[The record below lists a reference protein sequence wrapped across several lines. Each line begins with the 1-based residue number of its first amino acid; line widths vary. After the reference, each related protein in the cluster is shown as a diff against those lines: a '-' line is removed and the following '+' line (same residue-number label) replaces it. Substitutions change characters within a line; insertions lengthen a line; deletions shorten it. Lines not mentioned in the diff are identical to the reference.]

1 MPPRKS
7 DASKAAT
14 GDEGTPGKDKDG
26 ISVEEL
32 ALPKTMVMRLAKGVL
47 PANTQIQ
54 KDAILAM
61 SKSATVFVNYLASH
75 AQEYTERANKKTIMP
90 KDVLD
95 AISELEFE
103 NFLPRLEAE
112 LASRLALIPICLNE
126 LTLPQKLTEERAT
139 EYNEV
144 QTGKRNSYRRKI
156 KEEKAASNGTP
167 PSGLKGAANGDLVRD
182 EVHSTVDKDSPP
194 AAKRPRTST
203 LNGVEPSNGNAAS
216 TSSEDGVGRSG
227 DDTMSDHDSE
237 LEAEADDADND
248 HEGSAGTEGE
258 YASAED
264 GLGSQKGE
272 TLEDEALDNG
282 DDSE

>member
-112 LASRLALIPICLNE
+112 LA
-126 LTLPQKLTEERAT
+126 K
-139 EYNEV
+139 YNEV
-144 QTGKRNSYRRKI
+144 QTVKRNSYRKKVR
-156 KEEKAASNGTP
+156 EEKAASNGTP
-167 PSGLKGAANGDLVRD
+167 PSGLKGAANGDVVGD
-182 EVHSTVDKDSPP
+182 EVRSTVDKDSPP

-203 LNGVEPSNGNAAS
+203 LNGVELSNGNAAS

-237 LEAEADDADND
+237 SEAEADDAED
-248 HEGSAGTEGE
+248 HQEGSAGTEGE

-264 GLGSQKGE
+264 GLGSQNGE

>member
-26 ISVEEL
+26 VSVEEL

-47 PANTQIQ
+47 PANTQVQ
-54 KDAILAM
+54 KDAMLAM

-112 LASRLALIPICLNE
+112 LA
-126 LTLPQKLTEERAT
+126 K
-139 EYNEV
+139 YNEV
-144 QTGKRNSYRRKI
+144 QTGKRNSYRKKVR
-156 KEEKAASNGTP
+156 EEKAATNGSP
-167 PSGLKGAANGDLVRD
+167 PSVSNDTANGDSVRD
-182 EVHSTVDKDSPP
+182 VVRGAAEKDSPP
-194 AAKRPRTST
+194 AAKRARKST
-203 LNGVEPSNGNAAS
+203 LNGADLS
-216 TSSEDGVGRSG
+216 TGDAGSASSEEKGGQSA
-227 DDTMSDHDSE
+227 DDTVSDHDSE
-237 LEAEADDADND
+237 PEVDDADED
-248 HEGSAGTEGE
+248 QDGSAGTEGE

-264 GLGSQKGE
+264 GLETQEVE